1 MILQGTH
8 CAGAA
13 GKPWLVFL
21 HGFSGDRREWQL
33 PGEGLGNYPQLYL
46 DLPGHGESAHIAVN
60 DFSGMS
66 ELLNRTLVSY
76 NILNYWLV
84 GYSLGGRIAMY
95 HACQRPEGLEGL
107 IIEGAHPGLRDDQER
122 ASRRASDAHWA
133 ARFRHEPL
141 ENVFADWYQ
150 QPVFASLTAAQ
161 RQALVAL
168 RSRNNGAALAA
179 MLQAT
184 SLAGQP
190 DLRPALAECVVPFF
204 YMYGERDDKFR
215 AIARELPAISH
226 EIPHAG
232 HNAHRENPAAVA
244 ERLAQILRLPTKDTL

>member
-8 CAGAA
+8 YAGAA

-33 PGEGLGNYPQLYL
+33 PEACLDDYPRLYL
-46 DLPGHGESAHIAVN
+46 DLPGHGSSASITVN
-60 DFSGMS
+60 DFSDVS
-66 ELLNRTLVSY
+66 RLLNRTLISY

-95 HACQRPEGLEGL
+95 HACQRPDGLQGL
-107 IIEGAHPGLRDDQER
+107 IVEGAHPGLRDDQER

-141 ENVFADWYQ
+141 EAVFADWYQ

-161 RQALVAL
+161 RQELVAL
-168 RSRNNGAALAA
+168 RSRNNGTTLAA

-184 SLAGQP
+184 SLAEQP
-190 DLRPALAECVVPFF
+190 DLRAALAECVVPFF
-204 YMYGERDDKFR
+204 YLYGERDEKFR
-215 AIARELPAISH
+215 AIARELPALGH
-226 EIPHAG
+226 EIPLAG
-232 HNAHRENPAAVA
+232 HNAHRENPDAVA
-244 ERLAQILRLPTKDTL
+244 ERLAQILRLPIKDTL

>member
-8 CAGAA
+8 CAGSA

-33 PGEGLGNYPQLYL
+33 PGEGLGDFPRLYL
-46 DLPGHGESAHIAVN
+46 DLPGHGDSAHIAGR
-60 DFSGMS
+60 DFSDVSG
-66 ELLNRTLVSY
+66 LLNRTLVSY
-76 NILNYWLV
+76 NILNYWLI

-95 HACQRPEGLEGL
+95 HACQRPEGLQGL
-107 IIEGAHPGLRDDQER
+107 IVEGAHPGLRDDHER

-141 ENVFADWYQ
+141 EAVFADWYQ
-150 QPVFASLTAAQ
+150 QPVFASLTEAQ

-168 RSRNNGAALAA
+168 RSRNNGAMLAA

-184 SLAGQP
+184 SLAEQP
-190 DLRPALAECVVPFF
+190 DLRAALAECVVPFF
-204 YMYGERDDKFR
+204 YLYGERDDKFR
-215 AIARELPAISH
+215 AIARELPAIGH
-226 EIPHAG
+226 QIPQAG
-232 HNAHRENPAAVA
+232 HNAHRENPGAVA
-244 ERLAQILRLPTKDTL
+244 ERLAQILRQSIKDTL

>member
-1 MILQGTH
+1 MILQGTQ

-33 PGEGLGNYPQLYL
+33 PEACLDDYPRLYL
-46 DLPGHGESAHIAVN
+46 DLPGHGESASIAVS
-60 DFSGMS
+60 DFRDMS
-66 ELLNRTLVSY
+66 HLLNRTLISY

-95 HACQRPEGLEGL
+95 HACQRPKGLQGL
-107 IIEGAHPGLRDDQER
+107 IVEGAHPGLRYEHER
-122 ASRRASDAHWA
+122 VSRRASDACWV

-141 ENVFADWYQ
+141 EAVFADWYQ
-150 QPVFASLTAAQ
+150 QPVFASLTEGQ

-184 SLAGQP
+184 SLAEQP
-190 DLRPALAECVVPFF
+190 DLRAALAECVVPFF
-204 YMYGERDDKFR
+204 YMYGERDGKFR
-215 AIARELPAISH
+215 AIARDLPAIGH
-226 EIPHAG
+226 PIPHAG
-232 HNAHRENPAAVA
+232 HNAHRENPVAVA
-244 ERLAQILRLPTKDTL
+244 ERLAQILRLPKKDTL

>member
-1 MILQGTH
+1 MILQGTQ

-21 HGFSGDRREWQL
+21 HGFSGDRREWRL
-33 PGEGLGNYPQLYL
+33 PEMCLDDYPRLYL
-46 DLPGHGESAHIAVN
+46 DLPGHGESAHVAVS
-60 DFSGMS
+60 DFSHMS
-66 ELLNRTLVSY
+66 QLLNRTLISY

-95 HACQRPEGLEGL
+95 HACQRPEGLQGL
-107 IIEGAHPGLRDDQER
+107 IVEGAHPGLRDDHER
-122 ASRRASDAHWA
+122 ISRRASDAHWA

-141 ENVFADWYQ
+141 EAVFADWYQ
-150 QPVFASLTAAQ
+150 QPVFASLTEGQ

-168 RSRNNGAALAA
+168 RSRNHGATLAA

-184 SLAGQP
+184 SLAEQP
-190 DLRPALAECVVPFF
+190 DLRAALAESQVPFF
-204 YMYGERDDKFR
+204 YLYGERDDKFR
-215 AIARELPAISH
+215 AIARELPAIGH

-244 ERLAQILRLPTKDTL
+244 ERLAQILRLPIKDTL

>member
-1 MILQGTH
+1 MILQGAH
-8 CAGAA
+8 CPGAS

-21 HGFSGDRREWQL
+21 HGFSGDRREWLL
-33 PGEGLGNYPQLYL
+33 PEAELDDYSRLYL
-46 DLPGHGESAHIAVN
+46 DLPGHGASAPIAVN
-60 DFSGMS
+60 DFSDVS
-66 ELLNRTLVSY
+66 QLLNRTLFSY
-76 NILNYWLV
+76 NILKFWLV

-95 HACQRPEGLEGL
+95 HACQRPKGLQGL
-107 IIEGAHPGLRDDQER
+107 IVEGAHPGLRDDHER

-141 ENVFADWYQ
+141 EAVFADWYQ
-150 QPVFASLTAAQ
+150 QPVFASLTEGQ

-168 RSRNNGAALAA
+168 RSCNNGATLAA

-190 DLRPALAECVVPFF
+190 DLRAALAECAVPFF
-204 YMYGERDDKFR
+204 YLYGERDDKFR
-215 AIARELPAISH
+215 TLARELPAIGH
-226 EIPHAG
+226 QIPHAG

-244 ERLAQILRLPTKDTL
+244 ERLAQILRLPIKDTL

>member
-8 CAGAA
+8 CTGAA

-21 HGFSGDRREWQL
+21 HGFSGDSREWQL
-33 PGEGLGNYPQLYL
+33 PEMCLDDYPRLYL
-46 DLPGHGESAHIAVN
+46 DLPGHGESAHVAVS
-60 DFSGMS
+60 DFSHMS
-66 ELLNRTLVSY
+66 QLLNRTLISY

-95 HACQRPEGLEGL
+95 HACQRPEGLQGL
-107 IIEGAHPGLRDDQER
+107 IVEGGHPGLRDDHER
-122 ASRRASDAHWA
+122 ISRRASDAHWA

-141 ENVFADWYQ
+141 EAVFADWYQ
-150 QPVFASLTAAQ
+150 QPVFASLTEGQ

-168 RSRNNGAALAA
+168 RSRNNGATLAA

-184 SLAGQP
+184 SLAEQP
-190 DLRPALAECVVPFF
+190 DLRAALAESLVPFF

-215 AIARELPAISH
+215 AIARELPAIGH

-232 HNAHRENPAAVA
+232 HNAHRENPVA
-244 ERLAQILRLPTKDTL
+244 MGERLAQIFRLSIKDTL